1 MEFDFDAYLRRI
13 GFKGARAPSL
23 ETLAAIHRHHTRA
36 IAFENLDPFLR
47 RPVHL
52 DIASLQRK
60 LMQRGRGGYCFEQNL
75 LLSRALREIG
85 FEVTDL
91 AARVLWG
98 APADAIRPR
107 SHMLLLVRVHG
118 RRYIADVGFGG
129 QTLTSPLR
137 LEADALQVTP
147 HESYRLL
154 RVGEKRET
162 FELQSLIGEEWKSL
176 YRFDLQEQYAADYE
190 VTSWYL
196 SNHPQSPFIN
206 GLMAA
211 RADHE
216 CRYTLRN
223 TEFAV
228 HHLDGYTVR
237 KNLGSVAELR
247 DTLEDVFRI
256 ELKDI
261 PELDEGL
268 DRVVKT
274 SAQHSAVSDQP
285 QAGRTR

>member
-1 MEFDFDAYLRRI
+1 MEFDLDAYFTRI
-13 GFKGARAPSL
+13 GFKGTCAPSL
-23 ETLAAIHRHHTRA
+23 ETLAAVHRHHTRT

-47 RPVHL
+47 RPVNL

-60 LMQRGRGGYCFEQNL
+60 LVQAGRGGYCFEQNL

-91 AARVLWG
+91 AGRVVWNATG
-98 APADAIRPR
+98 DAVRPR

-129 QTLTSPLR
+129 QTLTCPLR

-154 RVGEKRET
+154 RLHEKREI
-162 FELQSLIGEEWKSL
+162 FEMQSLIGEEWKGL
-176 YRFDLQEQYAADYE
+176 YRFDLQEQFPADYE

-196 SNHPQSPFIN
+196 SHHPQSPFIN

-211 RADHE
+211 RADE
-216 CRYTLRN
+216 DCRYTLRN

-237 KNLGSVAELR
+237 KNLAGTAELR
-247 DTLEDVFRI
+247 ETLEGVFRI
-256 ELKDI
+256 ALSDI
-261 PELDEGL
+261 PELEEGL
-268 DRVVKT
+268 ERLVKN
-274 SAQHSAVSDQP
+274 AP
-285 QAGRTR
+285 R

>member
-1 MEFDFDAYLRRI
+1 MEFDLDAYFKRI
-13 GFKGARAPSL
+13 GFNGARAPSL
-23 ETLAAIHRHHTRA
+23 ETLAAVHKHHTRT

-47 RPVHL
+47 RPFNL
-52 DIASLQRK
+52 DLASLQRK
-60 LMQRGRGGYCFEQNL
+60 LVQAGRGGYCFEQNL

-91 AARVLWG
+91 AGRVVWNATG
-98 APADAIRPR
+98 DAVRPR

-137 LEADALQVTP
+137 LESDVVQVTP

-154 RVGEKRET
+154 RLHEKREI
-162 FELQSLIGEEWKSL
+162 FEMQSLIGEEWKGL
-176 YRFDLQEQYAADYE
+176 YRFDLQEQFPADYE

-206 GLMAA
+206 GLVAA
-211 RADHE
+211 RADHD

-223 TEFAV
+223 SEFAV

-237 KNLGSVAELR
+237 KNLGAAAELR

-256 ELKDI
+256 AVADI

-268 DRVVKT
+268 ERVVKNM
-274 SAQHSAVSDQP
+274 P
-285 QAGRTR
+285 R